1 MTQRVVF
8 SLVRSVHQLFLHLRL
23 TVALLF
29 SLLRHTAWLMV
40 IALLLSGCPSLR
52 KPQLTISGFNY
63 LPTSPKSAIVA
74 HTHFVLS
81 YAEAH
86 EQAEWVAYELTPEEV
101 RINIPRDG
109 NFREDPNVPTG
120 SASPDDYRGSGYD
133 RGHLAPVGDMNFDPV
148 AMEESF
154 LMSNISPQNRSFNA
168 GIWIRLENQVRDWSA
183 EQGGLYV
190 ITGPVLSSTGGTNA
204 ERSIGENQVTVPEFF
219 YKVLLYERG
228 SDSRMIGF
236 VLPNRANSGDLRAFV
251 EKVDNIEAYT
261 GIDFF
266 PTLTDSLEERLECE
280 VNLEGWF

>member
-1 MTQRVVF
+1 M
-8 SLVRSVHQLFLHLRL
+8 
-23 TVALLF
+23 
-29 SLLRHTAWLMV
+29 
-40 IALLLSGCPSLR
+40 
-52 KPQLTISGFNY
+52 
-63 LPTSPKSAIVA
+63 VA

-81 YAEAH
+81 YAEVH

-109 NFREDPNVPTG
+109 NFREDTDVPTG

-154 LMSNISPQNRSFNA
+154 LMSNISPQKRSFNA
-168 GIWIRLENQVRDWSA
+168 GIWIRLENQVRDWAA
-183 EQGGLYV
+183 ECGGLFV
-190 ITGPVLSSTGGTNA
+190 VTGPVLSSAG
-204 ERSIGENQVTVPEFF
+204 RSIGENQVTVPNFF
-219 YKVLLYERG
+219 YKVLLDERG

-236 VLPNRANSGDLRAFV
+236 VLPNRANSGDLTTFV

-266 PTLTDSLEERLECE
+266 PALTDSLEEKLEGE
-280 VNLEGWF
+280 VNPLGWF